1 MKVVNNSCSYVIIY
15 CIDDVKRHSPNLLVI
30 TDEPRWLPVNIS
42 LVWQRM
48 LSILGDIN
56 KIESS
61 DNHALAMKCVSEI
74 WMLLQQVI
82 TNCFK

>member
-1 MKVVNNSCSYVIIY
+1 MNV
-15 CIDDVKRHSPNLLVI
+15 
-30 TDEPRWLPVNIS
+30 S

-56 KIESS
+56 KIESP

-74 WMLLQQVI
+74 WMLLQEVI
-82 TNCFK
+82 IIVLNSALMYYINRLSVT